1 MNLQLFVKEK
11 LITSIP
17 INSASMSNPFY
28 LSAVKTQ
35 LQEKYKEIIDGS
47 KSEPMFNVVP
57 NIPFYSKRSRGYN
70 LPLL

>member
-17 INSASMSNPFY
+17 INAASMSNPVY
-28 LSAVKTQ
+28 LSSVKTQ
-35 LQEKYKEIIDGS
+35 LQEKYKEVIDS
-47 KSEPMFNVVP
+47 AKTEPKFNVVP
-57 NIPFYSKRSRGYN
+57 NAPLYRRTRGYN